1 MDLLVRLLGLI
12 LTTIGISIGYG
23 IYLFV
28 LNIYILL
35 SWLSTYINAPESLA
49 IVLTVLITIS
59 LLGVFIFAIGLALYL
74 IFIGLSMFFNQD
86 Y

>member
-1 MDLLVRLLGLI
+1 MSLLVRLLGLI
-12 LTTIGISIGYG
+12 PTTIGIALGYG

-35 SWLSTYINAPESLA
+35 SWLSAYINAPQSLA
-49 IVLTVLITIS
+49 IVFTVLIIIA
-59 LLGVFIFAIGLALYL
+59 LLGVFIIAIGLTLYL
-74 IFIGLSMFFNQD
+74 IFIGLAMIFNQD

>member
-1 MDLLVRLLGLI
+1 MSLMVRLLGLI
-12 LTTIGISIGYG
+12 LTTIGISLGYG

-49 IVLTVLITIS
+49 IVLTVLIIIA
-59 LLGVFIFAIGLALYL
+59 LLSVFILAIVIIVYL
-74 IFIGLSMFFNQD
+74 IFVGLTMIFNGSC
-86 Y
+86 

>member
-1 MDLLVRLLGLI
+1 MSLLVRLLGLI
-12 LTTIGISIGYG
+12 PTTIGVALGYG
-23 IYLFV
+23 TYLFV

-74 IFIGLSMFFNQD
+74 IFIGLSMLFNQD